1 MNAISE
7 HLLNKY
13 KDIKPAYRRIYLI
26 LKEAL
31 LEGKAEFS
39 EKLSEES
46 LAQQLG
52 VSRTPLRRALDD
64 LRKEGL
70 ITDEDDDAMN
80 HSISRKEMR
89 CLLDYDLILETNAAR
104 LAAYNTVSPEDIALL
119 CELNNRI
126 RSIDEHASYNSEYEK
141 DLMAVRD
148 AHLQFHL
155 MVARLSKNH
164 YIYEEVSRV
173 RTKMRQFTAK
183 KDPFPCQQT
192 PYIAFRYV
200 AAPIHDEI
208 IEAIRNHDGDT
219 AYSCMYTDIF
229 RSRSAYFNSY
239 LNPLVIHPDQNQE

>member
-1 MNAISE
+1 MNTISE
-7 HLLNKY
+7 NLVNKY
-13 KDIKPAYRRIYLI
+13 KDTKPAYRRIYLI

-31 LEGKAEFS
+31 LNEETKFT
-39 EKLSEES
+39 EKLSEEF
-46 LAQQLG
+46 LARQLG

-70 ITDEDDDAMN
+70 LTDDDDAMT

-89 CLLDYDLILETNAAR
+89 CLLDYDLILETNGAR
-104 LAAYNTVSPEDIALL
+104 LAACSTVSPEDIALL
-119 CELNNRI
+119 CDLNNRLRNI
-126 RSIDEHASYNSEYEK
+126 NEHASYDSEYEK

-164 YIYEEVSRV
+164 YIYEEVSRI

-183 KDPFPCQQT
+183 NDPFPGQQSAYT
-192 PYIAFRYV
+192 TYRYV
-200 AAPIHDEI
+200 SAPIHDEI
-208 IEAIRNHDGDT
+208 VNAIRNHDGET

-229 RSRSAYFNSY
+229 RSRSAYFDSY
-239 LNPLVIHPDQNQE
+239 VNPMVIQPCQDKQ